1 MDQAAILPYVVLA
14 LGGIVGANV
23 VGALMRGG
31 GGVIG
36 RTLIGAIAGAGA
48 GMVALYV
55 PQIGQI
61 TLLWRD
67 LIADSQENSVHVG
80 NLITGAIGG
89 AAAGMITGILIR
101 PER

>member
-1 MDQAAILPYVVLA
+1 MDQAVILPYVVLA
-14 LGGIVGANV
+14 LGGAVGANV

-36 RTLIGAIAGAGA
+36 RTLIGVIAGAGA
-48 GMVALYV
+48 GMLALYI
-55 PQIGQI
+55 PQLGQM

-67 LIADSQENSVHVG
+67 LLPDSPENSVHVG

-89 AAAGMITGILIR
+89 AIIGLVTGLLIR
-101 PER
+101 PAS